1 MALNKKGG
9 LGKGLGKGIDSLISS
24 AYTTETRKQETP
36 ADEKKEAELTVK
48 LRLVEPAASQP
59 RMNFDED
66 SLTELSESIKKYGVI
81 QPIVVKK
88 IEDHYQIIAGERRWR
103 AAKQAGLK
111 DIPVIIKDYD
121 EQQIAEIALI
131 ENLQRE
137 DLNPIEEAKAYQS
150 LIEKYH
156 LKQEEIAEKVFKSR
170 SVITNALRLLKLDEK
185 VQTMLM
191 EGLITN
197 GHAKAILAL
206 EEKEQQITVA
216 QKIVDEQLS
225 VRETEKYIKNLLDK
239 KNEAAAEKPALKNQ
253 TLYESL
259 ENRMKNR
266 MGTKVQI
273 KRKSENKGKI
283 EIDYY
288 SNEDLERIIEL
299 MGINDDAA
307 DPAD

>member
-9 LGKGLGKGIDSLISS
+9 LGKGLGKGIDSLSSS

-36 ADEKKEAELTVK
+36 AAEKKEAELTVK

-137 DLNPIEEAKAYQS
+137 DLNPIEEAQAYQS

-299 MGINDDAA
+299 MGTNDDAA

>member
-1 MALNKKGG
+1 MALNKKSG

-24 AYTTETRKQETP
+24 AYAVEVKKKDSAVTEKNESETI
-36 ADEKKEAELTVK
+36 VK

-59 RMNFDED
+59 RKKFDED
-66 SLTELSESIKKYGVI
+66 ALTELAESIKKYGII

-88 IEDHYQIIAGERRWR
+88 VDDHYQIIAGERRWR

-150 LIEKYH
+150 LIEKYQ

-170 SVITNALRLLKLDEK
+170 SVITNALRLLKLDDE
-185 VQTMLM
+185 VQLMLM
-191 EGLITN
+191 DGQITN
-197 GHAKAILAL
+197 GHAKAILGL
-206 EEKEQQITVA
+206 ENKEQQRVVA
-216 QKIVDEQLS
+216 RKVVDEQLS
-225 VRETEKYIKNLLDK
+225 VRDTEKYIKNLLDK
-239 KNEAAAEKPALKNQ
+239 KNETAATKTVLQNQ
-253 TLYESL
+253 TLYETL
-259 ENRMKNR
+259 ESRMKSR

-273 KRKSENKGKI
+273 KRKSEDKGKI

-288 SNEDLERIIEL
+288 SNEDLERIIEM
-299 MGINDDAA
+299 MGITEDTID
-307 DPAD
+307 

>member
-9 LGKGLGKGIDSLISS
+9 LGKGLGKGIDSLISDAYAVETKKKDS
-24 AYTTETRKQETP
+24 AVT
-36 ADEKKEAELTVK
+36 EKKETETTVK
-48 LRLVEPAASQP
+48 LRLVEPASSQP
-59 RMNFDED
+59 RKKFDEET
-66 SLTELSESIKKYGVI
+66 LTELAESIKKYGVI

-88 IEDHYQIIAGERRWR
+88 VEDHYQIIAGERRWR

-150 LIEKYH
+150 LIEKYQ

-170 SVITNALRLLKLDEK
+170 SVITNALRLLKLDDE
-185 VQTMLM
+185 VQLMLM
-191 EGLITN
+191 EGQITN
-197 GHAKAILAL
+197 GHAKAILGL
-206 EEKEQQITVA
+206 DDKEQQRTVA

-225 VRETEKYIKNLLDK
+225 VRDTEKYIKNLLDK
-239 KNEAAAEKPALKNQ
+239 KNETAVTKSVLQNQ
-253 TLYESL
+253 TLYETL
-259 ENRMKNR
+259 ESRMKSR

-273 KRKSENKGKI
+273 KRKSEEKGRI

-299 MGINDDAA
+299 MGITEDTVG
-307 DPAD
+307 

>member
-24 AYTTETRKQETP
+24 AYAVETKRPET
-36 ADEKKEAELTVK
+36 EKKEPELTVK

-59 RMNFDED
+59 RKNFDENA
-66 SLTELSESIKKYGVI
+66 LTELAESIKKYGVI

-88 IEDHYQIIAGERRWR
+88 VDDHYQIIAGERRWR

-137 DLNPIEEAKAYQS
+137 DLNPIEEARAYQA
-150 LIEKYH
+150 LIEKYQ

-170 SVITNALRLLKLDEK
+170 SVITNALRLLKLDAA
-185 VQTMLM
+185 VQDMLM
-191 EGLITN
+191 EGKITN
-197 GHAKAILAL
+197 GHAKAILGL
-206 EEKEQQITVA
+206 NDKEQQIEVS

-225 VRETEKYIKNLLDK
+225 VRDTEKYIKNLLDK
-239 KNEAAAEKPALKNQ
+239 KDETAAAKPVLQNQ
-253 TLYESL
+253 ILYETL
-259 ENRMKNR
+259 ESRMKSR

-273 KRKSENKGKI
+273 KRKSEDKGKI

-288 SNEDLERIIEL
+288 SNEDLERIMEL
-299 MGINDDAA
+299 MGINEDKME
-307 DPAD
+307 

>member
-1 MALNKKGG
+1 MALNKKSG

-24 AYTTETRKQETP
+24 AYAVEVKKKDSAVTEKNESETI
-36 ADEKKEAELTVK
+36 VK

-59 RMNFDED
+59 RKKFDED
-66 SLTELSESIKKYGVI
+66 ALTELAESIKKYGII

-88 IEDHYQIIAGERRWR
+88 VDDHYQIIAGERRWR

-150 LIEKYH
+150 LIEKYQ

-170 SVITNALRLLKLDEK
+170 SVITNALRLLKLDDD
-185 VQTMLM
+185 VQLMLM
-191 EGLITN
+191 DGQITN
-197 GHAKAILAL
+197 GHAKAILGL
-206 EEKEQQITVA
+206 ENKEQQRVVA
-216 QKIVDEQLS
+216 RKVVDEQLS
-225 VRETEKYIKNLLDK
+225 VRDTEKYIKNLLDK
-239 KNEAAAEKPALKNQ
+239 KNETAATKTVLQNQ
-253 TLYESL
+253 TLYETL
-259 ENRMKNR
+259 ESRMKSR

-273 KRKSENKGKI
+273 KRKSEDKGKI

-288 SNEDLERIIEL
+288 SNEDLERIIEM
-299 MGINDDAA
+299 MGITEDTID
-307 DPAD
+307 